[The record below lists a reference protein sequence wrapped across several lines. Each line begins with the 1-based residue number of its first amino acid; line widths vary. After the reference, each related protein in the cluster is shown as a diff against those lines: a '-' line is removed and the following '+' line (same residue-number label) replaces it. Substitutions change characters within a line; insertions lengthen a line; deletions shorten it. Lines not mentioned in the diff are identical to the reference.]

1 MDNVDAAISKIKQIS
16 DDMCIPEWM
25 PANPCQPDC
34 KTRDSYCPPDNRFAC
49 KEKQIYDAQVEAIA
63 ARDKWWVAKLNEE
76 LTLIRL
82 TAGQDDFAPGYYVA
96 MPEVRWDELKK
107 SILGNE
113 R

>member
-1 MDNVDAAISKIKQIS
+1 MKCSECLSKP
-16 DDMCIPEWM
+16 DDIRCSE
-25 PANPCQPDC
+25 DC
-34 KTRDSYCPPDNRFAC
+34 RQMLINQT
-49 KEKQIYDAQVEAIA
+49 IA
-63 ARDKWWVAKLNEE
+63 ARDKWLIAKLNEE

-82 TAGQDDFAPGYYVA
+82 TAGQDDFTPGYYVA

>member
-1 MDNVDAAISKIKQIS
+1 MSIKPITNKEISEVIEI
-16 DDMCIPEWM
+16 
-25 PANPCQPDC
+25 AN
-34 KTRDSYCPPDNRFAC
+34 
-49 KEKQIYDAQVEAIA
+49 A
-63 ARDKWWVAKLNEE
+63 ARDKWLIAKLNEE

-82 TAGQDDFAPGYYVA
+82 TAGQDDFTPGYYVA